1 MQPHILKSLAVLA
14 LGAMLLQGCISV
26 EVHTPWNREASIK
39 AAQQYA
45 NHIPLTVEQLKMMLV
60 SDTTHSKV
68 VVIYDIACHHCREN
82 FAEYARLW
90 HEMDTSQM
98 RMYFVQTT
106 CNDFPKVDELFA
118 SQNINPTLYYL
129 LDDTPAFV
137 ATRRNE
143 GRYLS
148 IARYLCGR
156 TDLTSPNGIPHYY
169 HADRQGNITVSL
181 SLGDLSAPKVCSPE
195 GKCK

>member
-1 MQPHILKSLAVLA
+1 
-14 LGAMLLQGCISV
+14 
-26 EVHTPWNREASIK
+26 
-39 AAQQYA
+39 
-45 NHIPLTVEQLKMMLV
+45 MMLV

-137 ATRRNE
+137 ATRKNE

-181 SLGDLSAPKVCSPE
+181 SLGDLSAPKICTPE
-195 GKCK
+195 GKCNYWSIRWQLHVKKHSTSQRGEGLRRKKRLFSAKMRRIIRIFAA